1 MSNHKSLVSQHL
13 ENIKSDAL
21 EKFQDIIKTYVHGRH
36 GIYALYR
43 RNSLY
48 YVGLASNL
56 RNRLRS
62 HLKDRHRKLWD
73 RFSVYLT
80 DDDDHVKELESL
92 ILRIVGTKGN
102 MNRGKFASS
111 ENLGERLKRDIYAKV
126 RQQIGDILGARPRL
140 TVDARRRGGMG
151 RRRGKAPL
159 PLAGVF
165 PKTISVRKQ
174 YKEKLYRAKLRRD
187 GRIVYDG
194 HLYDSPSRAAS
205 IVAGHPVNGWTFWN
219 YETKPRTW
227 VPLQRLRK

>member
-102 MNRGKFASS
+102 MNRGKFGRKSM
-111 ENLGERLKRDIYAKV
+111 RLFDVPLCKIVSAL
-126 RQQIGDILGARPRL
+126 RQKQHVCA
-140 TVDARRRGGMG
+140 T
-151 RRRGKAPL
+151 L
-159 PLAGVF
+159 PL
-165 PKTISVRKQ
+165 KKSSW
-174 YKEKLYRAKLRRD
+174 RD
-187 GRIVYDG
+187 V
-194 HLYDSPSRAAS
+194 
-205 IVAGHPVNGWTFWN
+205 
-219 YETKPRTW
+219 
-227 VPLQRLRK
+227 